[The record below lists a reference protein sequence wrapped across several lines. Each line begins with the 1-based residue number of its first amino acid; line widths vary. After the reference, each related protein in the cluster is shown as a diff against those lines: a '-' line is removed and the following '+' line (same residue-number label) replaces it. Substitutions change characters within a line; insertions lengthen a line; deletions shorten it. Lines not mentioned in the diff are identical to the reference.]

1 MKTRVISAAVILAI
15 LVPIFLMGGA
25 IFDLAIWII
34 GMIGLKEILD
44 IKATKKR
51 VPDFIRF
58 ICYIIFSLIVLF
70 NITSK
75 ELVYSVDYR
84 VISAL
89 FISLLL
95 PVSLYHDRKTY
106 SINDAFYLIGSIFF
120 LGISFNLLM
129 VLRNIDLNLII
140 YLFLITIMTDTFAY
154 IGGLL
159 IGKTKLLEAIS
170 PKKTIE
176 GMIVGTFFGT
186 FIATTFYKV
195 VIDPNIALYVIIL
208 ITLFLSVLG
217 QFGDLLFSAIK
228 RYFGKKDFSNLIP
241 GHGGILDRFDSVIFV
256 VLGFMFFI
264 TII

>member
-1 MKTRVISAAVILAI
+1 MKTRIISATIILAI
-15 LVPIFLMGGA
+15 LIPIFLTGGV
-25 IFDLAIWII
+25 IFDIAIWLI
-34 GMIGLKEILD
+34 GMVGLKEFLD

-51 VPDFIRF
+51 IPDFIRF

-70 NITSK
+70 NITS
-75 ELVYSVDYR
+75 EQLVYSIDFR

-95 PVSLYHDRKTY
+95 PVALYHDRKAY
-106 SINDAFYLIGSIFF
+106 SVNDAFYLIGSIFF

-140 YLFLITIMTDTFAY
+140 YLFLITIMTDTFAL
-154 IGGLL
+154 IGGML
-159 IGKTKLLEAIS
+159 IGRTKLLEEIS

-186 FIATTFYKV
+186 FIATTFYNV
-195 VIDPNIALYVIIL
+195 VIDPDIALYIIVL
-208 ITLFLSVLG
+208 ITLFLSLLG